1 MRGFILTIGVMF
13 VGFYLTIAQ
22 MFISMERYKTD
33 TMVLNIVESAKI
45 ASIVNLDDSARV
57 EEDYVDITEVTFEE
71 GFEKL
76 FYKNLNANI
85 KIKDISYKYLRDK
98 DNKIKAVKVKVKDS
112 NDTEYQ
118 AVLKENT
125 TYTKN

>member
-13 VGFYLTIAQ
+13 VGFYLTVAQ

>member
-57 EEDYVDITEVTFEE
+57 EEDYVDMTEVTFEE